1 MRGNRYLVFAVV
13 APALFIGSVDNTI
26 VAVGLSTLI
35 DSLDTNLAV
44 AAWTLTGSQL
54 ASTIVMPMAGKL
66 SDDLGR
72 KRVFLTAI
80 LLFATGSIGAGL
92 SPNIYALVACRVLQ
106 AVGSGCFMPCAT
118 GLISDAFD
126 GDDRRT
132 ALGLFASIFPL
143 GGVVGPNVGGIVL
156 QHFSWHWLFF
166 ITVPFSITL
175 FFVGC
180 FALPA
185 DRARETGQRRAM
197 DGVGAGFF
205 GGSMFSVLFGM
216 TYLAN
221 HPHQLLSPV
230 PWLFIG
236 VGIVMMLLFLRHE
249 ARTPAPLLDLDLLR
263 RPAFVAAN
271 TWNFLYGASLFGV
284 FSLTPY
290 YATVVYGMSPAESGA
305 LLTPRSIAMIAASTL
320 SSFFLIR
327 KGYHKPMIIGVL
339 LVFVCMITLGASLN
353 DVTIA
358 GIAIPDFWVLSIP
371 ILLGGLGMGIS
382 NPASANA
389 GLDLVPDKM
398 AAAAGMRGMFRNTGG
413 VLGTAAMTIALSQYD
428 DKAAG
433 FRDIFLFIGAAHLL
447 LIPLTLAIPDT
458 ARDRRLNQIEVDT
471 AAEAREAAPVR

>member
-1 MRGNRYLVFAVV
+1 LRGNRYLVFAIV

-26 VAVGLSTLI
+26 VAVGLSTFI

-72 KRVFLTAI
+72 KRVFLAAI
-80 LLFATGSIGAGL
+80 MLFAIGSIGAGL
-92 SPNIYALVACRVLQ
+92 SPNIYALIACRVLQ
-106 AVGSGCFMPCAT
+106 ALGSGCFMPSAT
-118 GLISDAFD
+118 GLIGDAFD

-143 GGVVGPNVGGIVL
+143 GGVVGPNVGGLVL
-156 QHFSWHWLFF
+156 EHFTWHWLFF
-166 ITVPFSITL
+166 ITVPFSLTL
-175 FFVGC
+175 AVVGY

-185 DRARETGQRRAM
+185 DRQRERAERRAM
-197 DGVGAGFF
+197 DGLGAGFF

-221 HPHQLLSPV
+221 HPHQLLTPA

-236 VGIVMMLLFLRHE
+236 LGVVMLWLFLRHE
-249 ARTPAPLLDLDLLR
+249 ERTQAPLLDFELLR

-290 YATVVYGMSPAESGA
+290 YATVVYGMSPGESGA
-305 LLTPRSIAMIAASTL
+305 LLTPRSIAMIAASAF

-327 KGYHKPMIIGVL
+327 KGYHKPMIAGVL
-339 LVFVCMITLGASLN
+339 LVFVCLAMMGATLK
-353 DVTIA
+353 DVTV
-358 GIAIPDFWVLSIP
+358 GGVAIPDFWVLSFP

-413 VLGTAAMTIALSQYD
+413 VLGTAAITIALSQFD
-428 DKAAG
+428 NKAEG
-433 FRDIFLFIGAAHLL
+433 FRDIFIFLAVAHLL

-458 ARDRRLNQIEVDT
+458 ARDRRLNRLEVDVQDGT
-471 AAEAREAAPVR
+471 AEAAPAR